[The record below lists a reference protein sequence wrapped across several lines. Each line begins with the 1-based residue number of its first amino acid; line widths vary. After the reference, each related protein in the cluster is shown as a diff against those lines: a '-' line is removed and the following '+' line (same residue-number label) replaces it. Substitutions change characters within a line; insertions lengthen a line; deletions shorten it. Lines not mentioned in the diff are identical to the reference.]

1 MKDSQEASKILVDY
15 ALQHNSQDNLSCMV
29 VRFDANLIRDIIE
42 RRSEPI
48 GVEGDTLSKEKGAV
62 SEADKIVEVAKKKLD
77 NIDDSSQIDLGLNV
91 KLKEELIDQV
101 NSESPGPELHL
112 GDKVSLPSPDKSI
125 AADHDMMDQD

>member
-1 MKDSQEASKILVDY
+1 
-15 ALQHNSQDNLSCMV
+15 
-29 VRFDANLIRDIIE
+29 
-42 RRSEPI
+42 
-48 GVEGDTLSKEKGAV
+48 VEGDTLSKEKGAV